1 MSGMRKKIDDF
12 IRETKERMYFA
23 WKFNKPMFMKAAI
36 TFIIVIVA
44 LVLFLC
50 ERQAAE
56 VPIIEENED
65 IATTIITSEGTT
77 GTAING
83 TSIDSFMNLPTD
95 NGEVSE
101 QEIMIYVDVAGAV
114 VTPGVVTLPEGS
126 RVFEA
131 IREAGGII
139 DNADTTNINLAAV
152 LKDGD
157 KLYVPT
163 FDDMKKD
170 KTSGGI
176 VTDKIKSSSNE
187 SAQESGGIVNI
198 NTASSAQLQSLS
210 GIGPSTAEKII
221 EYRNQNGNFLKI
233 DDLKKVSGIGEKT
246 FAKFKDK
253 ICI

>member
-44 LVLFLC
+44 LLLFLC
-50 ERQAAE
+50 DRKASE
-56 VPIIEENED
+56 VPIIEQNED
-65 IATTIITSEGTT
+65 ITTTIIASEGTT
-77 GTAING
+77 RTAITG
-83 TSIDSFMNLPTD
+83 TSIDSLMNLPTD
-95 NGEVSE
+95 DVSE
-101 QEIMIYVDVAGAV
+101 QEIIIYVDVAGAV
-114 VTPGVVTLPEGS
+114 VSPGVVTIPAGS

-131 IREAGGII
+131 IREAGGIV

-152 LKDGD
+152 LNDGD

-163 FDDMKKD
+163 FSDMKKD

-176 VTDKIKSSSNE
+176 VTDKIKSSI
-187 SAQESGGIVNI
+187 SGSTQDLGGMVNI

-221 EYRNQNGNFLKI
+221 EYRNQNGEFSKI
-233 DDLKKVSGIGEKT
+233 EDLKKVSGIGEKT

>member
-44 LVLFLC
+44 LLLFLC
-50 ERQAAE
+50 DRKASE
-56 VPIIEENED
+56 VPIIEQNED
-65 IATTIITSEGTT
+65 TTTTIIASEGTT
-77 GTAING
+77 RTAITG
-83 TSIDSFMNLPTD
+83 TSIDSLMNLPTD
-95 NGEVSE
+95 DVSE
-101 QEIMIYVDVAGAV
+101 QEIIIYVDVAGAV
-114 VTPGVVTLPEGS
+114 VSPGVVTIPAGS

-131 IREAGGII
+131 IREAGGIV

-152 LKDGD
+152 LNDGD

-163 FDDMKKD
+163 FSDMKKD

-176 VTDKIKSSSNE
+176 VTDKIKSSI
-187 SAQESGGIVNI
+187 SGSTQDLGGMVNI

-210 GIGPSTAEKII
+210 GIGPLLPAETSN
-221 EYRNQNGNFLKI
+221 EYQ
-233 DDLKKVSGIGEKT
+233 T
-246 FAKFKDK
+246 
-253 ICI
+253 

>member
-44 LVLFLC
+44 LILFLC
-50 ERQAAE
+50 DRKVAE
-56 VPIIEENED
+56 VPIIEQNED
-65 IATTIITSEGTT
+65 ITTTIIASEGTT
-77 GTAING
+77 AAITG
-83 TSIDSFMNLPTD
+83 SIDGLLYD
-95 NGEVSE
+95 NNDVSE
-101 QEIMIYVDVAGAV
+101 QEVMIYVDVAGAV
-114 VTPGVVTLPEGS
+114 VTPGVVTIPEGS

-131 IREAGGII
+131 IREAGGIV
-139 DNADTTNINLAAV
+139 DNADTTNINLAAI

-163 FDDMKKD
+163 FSDMKKD

-176 VTDKIKSSSNE
+176 VTEKIKNSISGNV
-187 SAQESGGIVNI
+187 QDSGGMVNI

-221 EYRNQNGNFLKI
+221 EYRNQNGDFLKI